1 MPSRARFKVLWLI
14 FSLAAITYLDRLCI
28 SAAAPAIVREFGFSP
43 SQMGYIFSAFALAY
57 ALFEIPSGW
66 WGDVVGTR
74 KALARIVLCWSAFT
88 CLTGAAAGFVSM
100 LVVRLLFGAGE
111 AGAFPNIARTVSR
124 WFPISEQGRAMS
136 ASFFGLALGSAV
148 TAPLVFYLLTLQGWR
163 WTFVEFG
170 LLGGVWCAVWYTW
183 FRDRPEDHPEVND
196 AELAIIRSG
205 QTDAPSHS
213 HHVPWARLL
222 RSPNLAFICGMY
234 FAYGYGLYFYLTW
247 LPTYL
252 LKGRG
257 FSASYA
263 GLFSALPWLLSAAA
277 FLFGGW
283 ATDYLAHRSG
293 NLKLARCGIGAAGYA
308 ASALMLVIVAL
319 TENRIVAAIMLA
331 LAACFQMMTASPA
344 WSVCLDVGRKNAGVV
359 TGFMNTS
366 GNLGGAMAPLVVG
379 YSLEWW
385 GSWKIPFFITAAIFA
400 FGVLMWWLVDPL
412 VVLTKSPETELE

>member
-14 FSLAAITYLDRLCI
+14 FTLAAITYLDRLCI
-28 SAAAPAIVREFGFSP
+28 SAAAPAIVKEFGFSAP
-43 SQMGYIFSAFALAY
+43 QMGYIFSAFALAY

-66 WGDVVGTR
+66 LGDVIGTR

-88 CLTGAAAGFVSM
+88 CLTGAATGFAS
-100 LVVRLLFGAGE
+100 LFIVRLLFGAGE

-124 WFPISEQGRAMS
+124 WFPYAEQGRAMS
-136 ASFFGLALGSAV
+136 ASFFGLAIGSAV
-148 TAPLVFYLLTLQGWR
+148 TAPTVFFLLRFQGWR

-170 LLGGVWCAVWYTW
+170 ALGALWCAVWYAW
-183 FRDRPEDHPEVND
+183 FRDLPQNHPAVNEG
-196 AELAIIRSG
+196 ELNLIRAG
-205 QTDAPSHS
+205 QADGAHNSHS
-213 HHVPWARLL
+213 VPWRLL
-222 RSPNLAFICGMY
+222 LSSPNLAFICGMY

-252 LKGRG
+252 LKARG
-257 FSASYA
+257 FSESYT
-263 GLFSALPWLLSAAA
+263 GLFSALPWILSAIA

-283 ATDYLAHRSG
+283 ATDYLAHRTG

-319 TENRIVAAIMLA
+319 TENRIVAATLLA
-331 LAACFQMMTASPA
+331 FAACFQMMTASPA
-344 WSVCLDVGRKNAGVV
+344 WSVCLDVGRRHAGVV

-366 GNLGGAMAPLVVG
+366 GNLGGALAPLVVG

-385 GSWKIPFFITAAIFA
+385 GSWRVPFFVAAAVFA
-400 FGVLMWWLVDPL
+400 FGVLMYWLVDPRTP
-412 VVLTKSPETELE
+412 LTENPG